1 MRWRV
6 KPRERARACGKKWAD
21 SRSRVPRACWS
32 VRSIPGVTPSCWID
46 WRPRLPVAE
55 RATIARPYAKAA
67 FEYARAAK
75 AFAEW
80 SQGLRAA
87 AEIVADPRLAALTK
101 DPQWGQADLVS
112 IITDVAGDKLNPAMQ
127 NFVRVLAENHRLLL
141 LPEIAAHYEQL
152 RSQVENTVDVE
163 VISAIAL
170 NDAQQD
176 KLAAALSTRLKR
188 KVRMQNSVDASLL
201 GGAVL
206 RAGDL
211 VIDGSLKGRL
221 QRLATELGS

>member
-1 MRWRV
+1 
-6 KPRERARACGKKWAD
+6 
-21 SRSRVPRACWS
+21 
-32 VRSIPGVTPSCWID
+32 
-46 WRPRLPVAE
+46 VAE
-55 RATIARPYAKAA
+55 RATIARPYARAA
-67 FEYARAAK
+67 FEYARDTR

-101 DPQWGQADLVS
+101 DPQWSQADLVS

-141 LPEIAAHYEQL
+141 LPEIAAHYEEL

-170 NDAQQD
+170 NSAQQD
-176 KLAAALSTRLKR
+176 KLAAALSARLKR
-188 KVRMQNSVDASLL
+188 KVRMHNSVDASLL

-206 RAGDL
+206 RAGDM